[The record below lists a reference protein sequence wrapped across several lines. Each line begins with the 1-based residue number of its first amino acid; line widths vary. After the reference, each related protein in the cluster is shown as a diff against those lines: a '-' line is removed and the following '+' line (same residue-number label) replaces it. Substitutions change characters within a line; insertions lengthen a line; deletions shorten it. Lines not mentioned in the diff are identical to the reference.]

1 MSLSNPRIPKGKV
14 TLSDVKMELF
24 YLDDIEETEEVESP
38 YSKELEQLESHQKE
52 VEKHLSAIEIEQ
64 QKLANEKAALQA
76 ERQAIEELKREAET
90 EIEANKQAFEK
101 EKTQMYLTITDFLW
115 DESIDLA
122 ERIVHQAIDTRQI
135 EVLPML
141 TEVIQKLPV
150 AFDKLNVTTH
160 PETLKA
166 LKEENTGTKYDWL
179 LENIHW
185 NFDMRLDYGEF
196 TVEEEKEYF
205 DYRITEIFQTLHKQN
220 AERKILGGDKP

>member
-1 MSLSNPRIPKGKV
+1 MSLSNPRIPKTDV
-14 TLSDVKMELF
+14 TLSDVKMELI
-24 YLDDIEETEEVESP
+24 YLDDIAETAEAESP
-38 YSKELEQLESHQKE
+38 YAKELKQLENHQKELE
-52 VEKHLSAIEIEQ
+52 KHKSTIEIEQ
-64 QKLANEKAALQA
+64 QKIANEKALLAA
-76 ERQAIEELKREAET
+76 ERAEIAELK
-90 EIEANKQAFEK
+90 KQAAAEIKQQKIAFEQEK
-101 EKTQMYLTITDFLW
+101 EQIYLTITDFLW

-141 TEVIQKLPV
+141 IEVIQKLPV

-160 PETLKA
+160 PETLQA

-220 AERKILGGDKP
+220 DERKILGGDNS

>member
-1 MSLSNPRIPKGKV
+1 MSLSNPRIPKTDV
-14 TLSDVKMELF
+14 RLSDVKMELI
-24 YLDDIEETEEVESP
+24 YLDDIAESVEAESP
-38 YSKELEQLESHQKE
+38 YAKELEQLENHQKE
-52 VEKHLSAIEIEQ
+52 LEKHKSTIEIEQ
-64 QKLANEKAALQA
+64 QKIAKEKAKLAA
-76 ERQAIEELKREAET
+76 ERAEIAELKKQAAT
-90 EIEANKQAFEK
+90 EIEQQKIAFEQEK
-101 EKTQMYLTITDFLW
+101 EQIYLTITDFLW

-160 PETLKA
+160 PETLQA

-205 DYRITEIFQTLHKQN
+205 DYRITEIFQTLHTQN
-220 AERKILGGDKP
+220 DERKILGGDNS

>member
-1 MSLSNPRIPKGKV
+1 MSLSNPRIPKTDV
-14 TLSDVKMELF
+14 TLSDVKMELI
-24 YLDDIEETEEVESP
+24 YLDEISETEEQGAS
-38 YSKELEQLESHQKE
+38 YAKELEQLEHHQKE
-52 VEKHLSAIEIEQ
+52 LEKYQSSIEMEQQKLTNEKAKLAAERAEIAELKRQAEAAIEQ
-64 QKLANEKAALQA
+64 QKVAWQQEKA
-76 ERQAIEELKREAET
+76 
-90 EIEANKQAFEK
+90 EIYEI
-101 EKTQMYLTITDFLW
+101 ITDFLW

-122 ERIVHQAIDTRQI
+122 EKIVHQAIDTRQI
-135 EVLPML
+135 EVLPIL

-220 AERKILGGDKP
+220 AERKILGGDKA

>member
-1 MSLSNPRIPKGKV
+1 MSLSNPRIPKTDV
-14 TLSDVKMELF
+14 RLSDVKMELI
-24 YLDDIEETEEVESP
+24 YLDDIAESAEAESP
-38 YSKELEQLESHQKE
+38 YAKELEQLENHQKE
-52 VEKHLSAIEIEQ
+52 LEKHKSTIEIEQ
-64 QKLANEKAALQA
+64 QKIAKEKAKLAA
-76 ERQAIEELKREAET
+76 ERAEIAELKKQAAT
-90 EIEANKQAFEK
+90 EIEQQKIAFEQEK
-101 EKTQMYLTITDFLW
+101 EQIYLTITDFLW

-160 PETLKA
+160 PETLQA

-205 DYRITEIFQTLHKQN
+205 DYRITEIFQTLHTQN
-220 AERKILGGDKP
+220 DERKILGGDNS